1 MNLWHNTLLAWR
13 NIRGNMLRFI
23 LTFMIIA
30 IGLSAIVG
38 ILTAVESMKF
48 YLVNNLSRVG
58 GTSFTIR
65 SKRQQDESEKPY
77 PQVMYKEAAQFKEL
91 FLMEDVKVSISTNA
105 SSAATA
111 KFRYKKTN
119 PNVSVMGI
127 DENYIDISGYEFQLG
142 RNFSIQEIQSGNNI
156 AIIGSDIASKLF
168 TKVDS
173 ALNSTIS
180 VGSFRYQVV
189 GVLAA
194 KGNSLMS
201 NDNLILISEL
211 NARRNFNRD
220 DRPYVV
226 TVAMDDPERM
236 DAVMDEAT
244 GIFRLVRHLHPL
256 EEEDFEMNRSDRIA
270 QSIIENTQ
278 YIQMAAYLIG
288 FITFFGSGIGLM
300 NIMLVSVSERTRE
313 IGIHKAIG
321 ARSGHIVTQ
330 FLVETLLICQTGG
343 VVGIMLGILF
353 GNVLSVV
360 LDVGFIMPWQW
371 IGGGFFFCLLIGLAA
386 GIYPAIKASKLDPI
400 EALRYE

>member
-1 MNLWHNTLLAWR
+1 
-13 NIRGNMLRFI
+13 MLRFV

-38 ILTAVESMKF
+38 ILTAVDSMKF

-65 SKRQQDESEKPY
+65 SKKKQDEGEKPS
-77 PQVMYKEAAQFKEL
+77 PQVMYKEAAGFKEL
-91 FLMEDVKVSISTNA
+91 FIMEDVKVSISTNA
-105 SSAATA
+105 SQAATA
-111 KFRYKKTN
+111 KYRYEKTN

-156 AIIGSDIASKLF
+156 AIIGAEIANKLF
-168 TKVDS
+168 AKPDS
-173 ALNSTIS
+173 AINAIIS
-180 VGSFRYQVV
+180 VGTFRYQVI
-189 GVLAA
+189 GVLEA
-194 KGNSLMS
+194 KGNSIMS

-220 DRPYVV
+220 NRPYVV

-244 GIFRLVRHLHPL
+244 GVFRTVRHLHPL
-256 EEEDFEMNRSDRIA
+256 EDDNFEMNRSDRIA

-288 FITFFGSGIGLM
+288 FITFFGSGIALM

-330 FLVETLLICQTGG
+330 FLVETLVICQTGG
-343 VVGIMLGILF
+343 VVGIMLGIMF
-353 GNVLSVV
+353 GNILSVV

-386 GIYPAIKASKLDPI
+386 GIYPAIKASRLDPI

>member
-13 NIRGNMLRFI
+13 NIRGNMLRFV

-65 SKRQQDESEKPY
+65 SKKKQDEGDKPS
-77 PQVMYKEAAQFKEL
+77 PQVMYKEAAGFKEL
-91 FLMEDVKVSISTNA
+91 FIMDDVKVSISTNA
-105 SSAATA
+105 SQAATA
-111 KFRYKKTN
+111 KYRYLKTN
-119 PNVSVMGI
+119 PNVSVMGV

-142 RNFSIQEIQSGNNI
+142 RNFSMQEIQSGNNI
-156 AIIGSDIASKLF
+156 AIIGADIAEKLF
-168 TKVDS
+168 PTADS
-173 ALNSTIS
+173 AINSVIS
-180 VGSFRYQVV
+180 VGMFRYLVI
-189 GVLAA
+189 GVLEA

-201 NDNLILISEL
+201 NDNLVLISEL

-220 DRPYVV
+220 NRPYVV
-226 TVAMDDPERM
+226 TVAMEDPEKM
-236 DAVMDEAT
+236 ESVMDEAT
-244 GIFRLVRHLHPL
+244 GVFRLVRHLHPL
-256 EEEDFEMNRSDRIA
+256 EEEDFELNRSDRIA

-288 FITFFGSGIGLM
+288 FITFFGSGIALM

-353 GNVLSVV
+353 GNVLSLV

>member
-1 MNLWHNTLLAWR
+1 MNLWHNILLAWR
-13 NIRGNMLRFI
+13 NIRGNMLRFV

-65 SKRQQDESEKPY
+65 TKRQQDESQKPY
-77 PQVMYKEAAQFKEL
+77 PQVMYKDAAQFKEL
-91 FLMEDVKVSISTNA
+91 FLVEDTKVSISTNA
-105 SSAATA
+105 SGAATA
-111 KFRYKKTN
+111 KYRYKKTN

-127 DENYIDISGYEFQLG
+127 DENYVDISGYEFQLG
-142 RNFSIQEIQSGNNI
+142 RNFSMQEIQSGNNI
-156 AIIGSDIASKLF
+156 AIIGADIAYKLF
-168 TKVDS
+168 PKVDS
-173 ALNSTIS
+173 ALNSIIS
-180 VGSFRYQVV
+180 IGSFRYQVI
-189 GVLAA
+189 GVLEA

-256 EEEDFEMNRSDRIA
+256 EEDDFEMNRSDRIA

-330 FLVETLLICQTGG
+330 FLVETLVICQTGG
-343 VVGIMLGILF
+343 VAGILLGILF
-353 GNVLSVV
+353 GNILSLV

>member
-1 MNLWHNTLLAWR
+1 
-13 NIRGNMLRFI
+13 
-23 LTFMIIA
+23 MIIA

-65 SKRQQDESEKPY
+65 TKRQQDESEKPY
-77 PQVMYKEAAQFKEL
+77 PKVMYKEASQFKEL

-111 KFRYKKTN
+111 KYRYKKTN

-127 DENYIDISGYEFQLG
+127 DENYIDISGFEFQLG
-142 RNFSIQEIQSGNNI
+142 RNFSVQEIQSGSNI
-156 AIIGSDIASKLF
+156 AIIGSDIARKLF
-168 TKVDS
+168 TRVDS
-173 ALNSTIS
+173 ALNSIIS
-180 VGSFRYQVV
+180 VGSFRYQVI
-189 GVLAA
+189 GILEA

-211 NARRNFNRD
+211 NARRNFNQD
-220 DRPYVV
+220 ERPYVV

-244 GIFRLVRHLHPL
+244 GIFRLVRQLHPL

-343 VVGIMLGILF
+343 VAGILLGILF

>member
-1 MNLWHNTLLAWR
+1 MNLWHNILLAWR
-13 NIRGNMLRFI
+13 NIRGNMLRFV

-65 SKRQQDESEKPY
+65 SKRQQDENQKPY
-77 PQVMYKEAAQFKEL
+77 PQVMYKDAAQFKEL
-91 FLMEDVKVSISTNA
+91 FLVEDTKVSISTNA

-111 KFRYKKTN
+111 KYRYKKTN

-156 AIIGSDIASKLF
+156 AIIGADIAYKLF
-168 TKVDS
+168 DKVDS
-173 ALNSTIS
+173 ALNNIIS
-180 VGSFRYQVV
+180 IGSFRYQVI
-189 GVLAA
+189 GVLEA

-211 NARRNFNRD
+211 NARRNFNQD

-244 GIFRLVRHLHPL
+244 GIFRLVRRLHPL
-256 EEEDFEMNRSDRIA
+256 EEDNFEMNRSDRIA

-330 FLVETLLICQTGG
+330 FLVETLVICQTGG
-343 VVGIMLGILF
+343 VAGILLGILF
-353 GNVLSVV
+353 GNVLSLV

-371 IGGGFFFCLLIGLAA
+371 IGGGFFFCMLIGLAA

>member
-1 MNLWHNTLLAWR
+1 MNLWHNILLAWR
-13 NIRGNMLRFI
+13 NIRGNMLRFV

-38 ILTAVESMKF
+38 ILTAVESMKY

-65 SKRQQDESEKPY
+65 TKRQQDESEKQY
-77 PQVMYKEAAQFKEL
+77 PQVLYKDASQFKEL
-91 FLMEDVKVSISTNA
+91 FLMDDVQVSISTNA
-105 SSAATA
+105 SQTATA
-111 KFRYKKTN
+111 KYQSKKTN
-119 PNVSVMGI
+119 PNVNVMGV
-127 DENYIDISGYEFQLG
+127 DENYIGISGYEFQKG
-142 RNFSIQEIQSGNNI
+142 RNFSIQETQSGNNV
-156 AIIGSDIASKLF
+156 AIIGAEIARKLF

-173 ALNSTIS
+173 AINNIIS
-180 VGSFRYQVV
+180 IGSFRYQVV
-189 GVLAA
+189 GVLEP

-201 NDNLILISEL
+201 NDNLILITEL

-220 DRPYVV
+220 NRAYVV
-226 TVAMDDPERM
+226 TVAMDNPERM

-244 GIFRLVRHLHPL
+244 GIFRLVRGLHPL
-256 EEEDFEMNRSDRIA
+256 EDDNFEMNRSDRIA

-288 FITFFGSGIGLM
+288 FITFFGSGIALM

-313 IGIHKAIG
+313 IGINKAIG

-330 FLVETLLICQTGG
+330 FLVETLVICQTGG
-343 VVGIMLGILF
+343 VAGIILGILF
-353 GNVLSVV
+353 GNILSLVLK
-360 LDVGFIMPWQW
+360 VGFIMPWQW
-371 IGGGFFFCLLIGLAA
+371 IGGGFFFCLVIGLAA

>member
-1 MNLWHNTLLAWR
+1 MNFWHNILLAWR
-13 NIRGNMLRFI
+13 NIRGNMLRFV

-65 SKRQQDESEKPY
+65 TKRQQDENQKPY
-77 PQVMYKEAAQFKEL
+77 PQVMYKDAAQFKEL
-91 FLMEDVKVSISTNA
+91 FLVEDTKVSISTNA
-105 SSAATA
+105 STAATA
-111 KFRYKKTN
+111 KYRYKKTN
-119 PNVSVMGI
+119 PNVSVMGV

-142 RNFSIQEIQSGNNI
+142 RNFSMQEIQSGNNI
-156 AIIGSDIASKLF
+156 AIIGADIAYKLF
-168 TKVDS
+168 AKVDS

-180 VGSFRYQVV
+180 IGSFRYQVI
-189 GVLAA
+189 GVLEA

-236 DAVMDEAT
+236 DAIMDEAT

-256 EEEDFEMNRSDRIA
+256 EEDNFEMNRSDRIA

-330 FLVETLLICQTGG
+330 FLVETLVICQTGG
-343 VVGIMLGILF
+343 VAGILLGILF
-353 GNVLSVV
+353 GNILSLVLE
-360 LDVGFIMPWQW
+360 VGFIMPWQW
-371 IGGGFFFCLLIGLAA
+371 IGGGFFFCMLIGLAA